1 MPQYNYFGCEYT
13 DIVNAF
19 KGAVANDFG
28 GQSIIEAEMELAEAE
43 LIGQMSPKALQ
54 MLQTVEYQEVPQ
66 IASISGSM
74 QYTLNPALLQ
84 DLYVYEVDRYNPAL
98 NNAISSPIPGIC
110 SEQSGCSNIKKQ
122 LDSSYLFTDY
132 TVTGSTITF
141 GSSFDQDTHTY
152 YVSYTADTS
161 TLDLPSLKGMIRD
174 RVACVLGMQLYSR
187 QDDTWSLVDLYCTRA
202 DKWMAMID
210 EHWLPSEYKKN
221 KYLNSPFTVKGSIT
235 TIKIGRS

>member
-19 KGAVANDFG
+19 KGSVANDFG
-28 GQSIIEAEMELAEAE
+28 GQTIIEAEMELAEAE
-43 LIGQMSPKALQ
+43 LIGQMSPKAIK
-54 MLQTVEYQEVPQ
+54 MLEIVEYQEVPQ

-84 DLYVYEVDRYNPAL
+84 DLYIFQIDRYNPVL
-98 NNAISSPIPGIC
+98 NNTVGYTFGNC
-110 SEQSGCSNIKKQ
+110 SEKLGCSNYKRQ
-122 LDSSYLFTDY
+122 LDASYLFSDY

-141 GSSFDQDTHTY
+141 GPSFDQDRHTY
-152 YVSYTADTS
+152 YVSYTIDTS
-161 TLDLPSLKGMIRD
+161 NLELPSLKVMIRD
-174 RVACVLGMQLYSR
+174 RVSCVLGMQLYSR
-187 QDDTWSLVDLYCTRA
+187 QDDTWSLVDLYCNRA

-221 KYLNSPFTVKGSIT
+221 KYLNNPFTLKGGIT
-235 TIKIGRS
+235 TITVGRA